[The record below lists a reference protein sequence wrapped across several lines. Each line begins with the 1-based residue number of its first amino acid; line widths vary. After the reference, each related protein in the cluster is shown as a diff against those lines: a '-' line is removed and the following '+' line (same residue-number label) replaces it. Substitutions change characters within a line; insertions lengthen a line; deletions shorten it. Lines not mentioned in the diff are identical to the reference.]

1 MDTLG
6 AELIQTICNG
16 DIDGLNELLKTSN
29 LSVNFQDDDGKSL
42 IVCATLLGYKE
53 IAQFLL
59 ENDADVNL
67 QDEDGCTALHYA
79 SLVGHIN
86 IVELLLKYGA
96 NVNHQDNDGCTALIC
111 ASKMNLSNIIE
122 LLIYNG
128 ADINIKD
135 CKNRTAVQWSLIFR
149 NNSDTTIILIKS
161 GANIEDEDEDG
172 ETILIKAIKIR
183 SLEIIDAIISV
194 GANLNVKTEDNISAL
209 NLARIREI
217 EYRKIAEKLEQA
229 GALVLPD

>member
-16 DIDGLNELLKTSN
+16 E
-29 LSVNFQDDDGKSL
+29 SL